1 MPITFTAGLT
11 PTFPPDSFGSAKEHV
26 KQLATALTGGTAF
39 FNPLDVDI
47 TALVDRIDV
56 IQASLATE
64 ISASL
69 SEKTTIFNR
78 GFDVPNFPH
87 QDAVASLPPGW
98 FMAWGDNQVG
108 YLPANMSNV
117 YEAINDYYNHA
128 VTLDTHLTTLKNYI
142 NQADVDN
149 FKLHMELLSG
159 IDDAPPSGVV
169 KPNLNGLMGL
179 ASSITDIENKFGIAF
194 TNHLTGLFGT
204 LFTGDVTIAAAQ
216 THMDTDPL
224 SAGTYQS
231 LSVLTNVDKAYV
243 INATGDDRV
252 WNDDIVESKLTP
264 LFAPF
269 IAHSAQQATH
279 LAAFTSHITTDMAYY
294 YTVVD
299 KLKQYVQAYG
309 VSGHIQDP
317 YYRYMYEQV
326 FGSSVIQETI
336 TKLNNGEIE

>member
-11 PTFPPDSFGSAKEHV
+11 PTFPPDSFGSAKEHE
-26 KQLATALTGGTAF
+26 KQLATALTGGTVF
-39 FNPLDVDI
+39 FNPLDAGI

-78 GFDVPNFPH
+78 GFSNLPQGWLDAAADSQPGYTHNQMSDVYH
-87 QDAVASLPPGW
+87 
-98 FMAWGDNQVG
+98 
-108 YLPANMSNV
+108 
-117 YEAINDYYNHA
+117 AIDDYYDHA

-159 IDDAPPSGVV
+159 IDDAPPSGVI

-194 TNHLTGLFGT
+194 TNYLTGLFGT

>member
-1 MPITFTAGLT
+1 MSITFTAGLT

-39 FNPLDVDI
+39 FNPLDAGI

-56 IQASLATE
+56 VQASLATE
-64 ISASL
+64 ISTSL
-69 SEKTTIFNR
+69 SEKTTILNR
-78 GFDVPNFPH
+78 GFNAGRPQGWH
-87 QDAVASLPPGW
+87 DAVADGQS
-98 FMAWGDNQVG
+98 G
-108 YLPANMSNV
+108 YTHHNMSDV
-117 YEAINDYYNHA
+117 YEAINDYYDHA
-128 VTLDTHLTTLKNYI
+128 VTLDTHLTNLKYYI
-142 NQADVDN
+142 TQTDVDN

-159 IDDAPPSGVV
+159 IDDAPPSGVI

-179 ASSITDIENKFGIAF
+179 ASSITDIENRFGITF
-194 TNHLTGLFGT
+194 TNYLTGLFGT

-269 IAHSAQQATH
+269 IAHSAPQDTH

-299 KLKQYVQAYG
+299 KLKQYIQVYG

-317 YYRYMYEQV
+317 YYRFMYENV

-336 TKLNNGEIE
+336 TKLKNGEIE

>member
-1 MPITFTAGLT
+1 MSITFTAGLT

-26 KQLATALTGGTAF
+26 KQLATALTNGTAF
-39 FNPLDVDI
+39 SNPLDAGI

-56 IQASLATE
+56 IQASLASE
-64 ISASL
+64 ISVSQAQRNTLNGYVSGTL
-69 SEKTTIFNR
+69 PTGWT
-78 GFDVPNFPH
+78 
-87 QDAVASLPPGW
+87 DATADS
-98 FMAWGDNQVG
+98 QSG
-108 YLPANMSNV
+108 YLDANMTALANNV
-117 YEAINDYYNHA
+117 GLYYTEVSGLN
-128 VTLDTHLTTLKNYI
+128 TKLTTLKNYLS
-142 NQADVDN
+142 QVDVDN

-159 IDDAPPSGVV
+159 IDDAPPSGVI

-179 ASSITDIENKFGIAF
+179 ASSITDIENRFGITF
-194 TNHLTGLFGT
+194 TNYLTGLFGT

-224 SAGTYQS
+224 SAGTYVG
-231 LSVLTNVDKAYV
+231 LDVLTNVNKAYV

-252 WNDDIVESKLTP
+252 WNDAIASPKITTIKTP
-264 LFAPF
+264 VTTYTSP
-269 IAHSAQQATH
+269 QDTH

-299 KLKQYVQAYG
+299 KLKQYIQVYG

-317 YYRYMYEQV
+317 YYRFMYENV

-336 TKLNNGEIE
+336 TKLKNGEIE

>member
-26 KQLATALTGGTAF
+26 KQLATALTNGTAF
-39 FNPLDVDI
+39 SNPLDAGI

-56 IQASLATE
+56 IQASLASE
-64 ISASL
+64 ISVSQAQRNTLNGYVSGTL
-69 SEKTTIFNR
+69 PTGWT
-78 GFDVPNFPH
+78 
-87 QDAVASLPPGW
+87 DATADS
-98 FMAWGDNQVG
+98 QSG
-108 YLPANMSNV
+108 YLDANMTALANNV
-117 YEAINDYYNHA
+117 GLYYTEVSGLN
-128 VTLDTHLTTLKNYI
+128 TKLTTLKNYLS
-142 NQADVDN
+142 QVDVDN

-159 IDDAPPSGVV
+159 IDDAPPSGVI

-179 ASSITDIENKFGIAF
+179 ASSITDIENRFGITF
-194 TNHLTGLFGT
+194 TNYLTGLFGT

-252 WNDDIVESKLTP
+252 WNDAIASPKITTIKTP
-264 LFAPF
+264 VTTYTSP
-269 IAHSAQQATH
+269 QDTH

-299 KLKQYVQAYG
+299 KLKQYVQVYG

-317 YYRYMYEQV
+317 YYRFMYENV

-336 TKLNNGEIE
+336 TKLKNGEIE

>member
-1 MPITFTAGLT
+1 MSITFTAGLT
-11 PTFPPDSFGSAKEHV
+11 PTFPPDSFGSVKEHV

-39 FNPLDVDI
+39 FNPLDVGI

-56 IQASLATE
+56 IQASLASE
-64 ISASL
+64 ISVSQAQRNTLNGYVSGTL
-69 SEKTTIFNR
+69 PTGWT
-78 GFDVPNFPH
+78 
-87 QDAVASLPPGW
+87 DATADS
-98 FMAWGDNQVG
+98 QSG
-108 YLPANMSNV
+108 YLDANMTALANNV
-117 YEAINDYYNHA
+117 GLYYTEVSGLN
-128 VTLDTHLTTLKNYI
+128 TKLTTLKNYLS
-142 NQADVDN
+142 QVDVDN

-159 IDDAPPSGVV
+159 IDDAPPSGVI

-179 ASSITDIENKFGIAF
+179 AQSITDIENTFGITF
-194 TNHLTGLFGT
+194 TNYLTGLFGT

-224 SAGTYQS
+224 SAGTYVG
-231 LSVLTNVDKAYV
+231 LDVLTNVNKAYV

-252 WNDDIVESKLTP
+252 WNDAIASPKITTIKTP
-264 LFAPF
+264 VTTYTSP
-269 IAHSAQQATH
+269 QDTH

-299 KLKQYVQAYG
+299 KLKQYVQVYG

-317 YYRYMYEQV
+317 YYSFMYENV

-336 TKLNNGEIE
+336 TNLKNGEIE

>member
-1 MPITFTAGLT
+1 MSITFTAGLT

-26 KQLATALTGGTAF
+26 KQLATALTNGTAF
-39 FNPLDVDI
+39 SNPLDAGI

-64 ISASL
+64 ISVSQAQRNTLNGYVSGTL
-69 SEKTTIFNR
+69 PTGWT
-78 GFDVPNFPH
+78 
-87 QDAVASLPPGW
+87 DATADS
-98 FMAWGDNQVG
+98 QSG
-108 YLPANMSNV
+108 YLDANMT
-117 YEAINDYYNHA
+117 ALANDVGLYYTEVNGLN
-128 VTLDTHLTTLKNYI
+128 TKLTTLKNYLS
-142 NQADVDN
+142 QVDVDN

-159 IDDAPPSGVV
+159 IDDAPPSGVI

-179 ASSITDIENKFGIAF
+179 ASSITDIENRFGITF
-194 TNHLTGLFGT
+194 TNYLTGLFGT

-224 SAGTYQS
+224 SAGTYVG
-231 LSVLTNVDKAYV
+231 LDVLTNVNKAYV

-252 WNDDIVESKLTP
+252 WNDAIASPKITTIKTP
-264 LFAPF
+264 VTTYTSP
-269 IAHSAQQATH
+269 QDTH

-299 KLKQYVQAYG
+299 KLKQYVQVYG

-317 YYRYMYEQV
+317 YYSFMYENV

-336 TKLNNGEIE
+336 TNLKNGEIE

>member
-11 PTFPPDSFGSAKEHV
+11 PTFPDDSFGSANEHV
-26 KQLATALTGGTAF
+26 KQLATVLTNGTAF
-39 FNPLDVDI
+39 SNPLDAGI

-56 IQASLATE
+56 IQASLASE
-64 ISASL
+64 ISVSQAQRNTLNGYVSGTL
-69 SEKTTIFNR
+69 PTGWT
-78 GFDVPNFPH
+78 
-87 QDAVASLPPGW
+87 DATADS
-98 FMAWGDNQVG
+98 QSG
-108 YLPANMSNV
+108 YLDANMTALANNV
-117 YEAINDYYNHA
+117 GLYYTEVSGLN
-128 VTLDTHLTTLKNYI
+128 TKLTTLKNYLS
-142 NQADVDN
+142 QVDVDN

-159 IDDAPPSGVV
+159 IDDAPPSGVI

-179 ASSITDIENKFGIAF
+179 AQSITDIENTFGITF
-194 TNHLTGLFGT
+194 TNYLTGLFGT

-224 SAGTYQS
+224 SAGTYVG
-231 LSVLTNVDKAYV
+231 LDVLTNVNKAYV

-252 WNDDIVESKLTP
+252 WNDAIASPKITTIKTP
-264 LFAPF
+264 VTTYTSP
-269 IAHSAQQATH
+269 QDTH

-299 KLKQYVQAYG
+299 KLKQYVQVYG

-317 YYRYMYEQV
+317 YYSFMYENV

-336 TKLNNGEIE
+336 TKLKNGEIE

>member
-1 MPITFTAGLT
+1 MSITFTAGLT

-26 KQLATALTGGTAF
+26 KQLATALTNGTAF
-39 FNPLDVDI
+39 SNPLDAGI

-64 ISASL
+64 ISVSQAQRNTLNGYVSGTL
-69 SEKTTIFNR
+69 PTGWT
-78 GFDVPNFPH
+78 
-87 QDAVASLPPGW
+87 DATADS
-98 FMAWGDNQVG
+98 QSG
-108 YLPANMSNV
+108 YLDANMTALANNV
-117 YEAINDYYNHA
+117 GLYYTEVSGLN
-128 VTLDTHLTTLKNYI
+128 TKLTTLKNYLS
-142 NQADVDN
+142 QVDVDN

-159 IDDAPPSGVV
+159 IDDAPPSGVI

-179 ASSITDIENKFGIAF
+179 ASSITDIENRFGITF
-194 TNHLTGLFGT
+194 TNYLTGLFGT

-224 SAGTYQS
+224 SAGTYVG
-231 LSVLTNVDKAYV
+231 LDVLTNVNKAYV

-252 WNDDIVESKLTP
+252 WNDAIASPKVTTIKTP
-264 LFAPF
+264 VTTYTSP
-269 IAHSAQQATH
+269 QDTH
-279 LAAFTSHITTDMAYY
+279 LAAFTAHITTDMAYY

-299 KLKQYVQAYG
+299 KLKQYIQVYG

-317 YYRYMYEQV
+317 YYRFMYENV

>member
-1 MPITFTAGLT
+1 MSITFTAGLT

-26 KQLATALTGGTAF
+26 KQLATALTNGTAF
-39 FNPLDVDI
+39 SNPLDAGI

-69 SEKTTIFNR
+69 SEKTTILNR
-78 GFDVPNFPH
+78 GFNAGRPQGWH
-87 QDAVASLPPGW
+87 DAVADGQS
-98 FMAWGDNQVG
+98 G
-108 YLPANMSNV
+108 YSHHNMSDV
-117 YEAINDYYNHA
+117 YEAINDYYDHA

-142 NQADVDN
+142 TQTDVDN

-159 IDDAPPSGVV
+159 IDDAPPSGVI

-179 ASSITDIENKFGIAF
+179 ASSITDIENRFGITF
-194 TNHLTGLFGT
+194 TNYLTGLFGT
-204 LFTGDVTIAAAQ
+204 LFTGDVSIAAAQ

-224 SAGTYQS
+224 SAGTYVG
-231 LSVLTNVDKAYV
+231 LDVLTNVDKAYV

-269 IAHSAQQATH
+269 IAHSAPQAAH
-279 LAAFTSHITTDMAYY
+279 LAAFTAHITTDMAYY

-299 KLKQYVQAYG
+299 KLKQYIQVYG

-317 YYRYMYEQV
+317 YYSFMYENV

-336 TKLNNGEIE
+336 TKLKNGEIE

>member
-26 KQLATALTGGTAF
+26 KQLATALTNGTAF
-39 FNPLDVDI
+39 SNPLDAGI

-69 SEKTTIFNR
+69 SEKTTILNR
-78 GFDVPNFPH
+78 GFNTGRPQGWH
-87 QDAVASLPPGW
+87 DAVADGQS
-98 FMAWGDNQVG
+98 G
-108 YLPANMSNV
+108 YSHHNMSDV
-117 YEAINDYYNHA
+117 YEAINDYYDHA

-142 NQADVDN
+142 TQTDVDN

-159 IDDAPPSGVV
+159 IDDAPPSGVI

-179 ASSITDIENKFGIAF
+179 ASSITDIENRFGITF
-194 TNHLTGLFGT
+194 TNYLTGLFGT

-269 IAHSAQQATH
+269 IAHSAPQDTH

-299 KLKQYVQAYG
+299 KLKQYVQVYG

-317 YYRYMYEQV
+317 YYRFMYENV

-336 TKLNNGEIE
+336 TKLKNGEIE

>member
-26 KQLATALTGGTAF
+26 KQLATALTNGTAF
-39 FNPLDVDI
+39 SNPLDAGI

-69 SEKTTIFNR
+69 SEKTTILNR
-78 GFDVPNFPH
+78 GFNAGRPQGWH
-87 QDAVASLPPGW
+87 DAVADGQS
-98 FMAWGDNQVG
+98 G
-108 YLPANMSNV
+108 YTHHNMSDV
-117 YEAINDYYNHA
+117 YEAINDYYDHA

-142 NQADVDN
+142 TQTDVDN

-159 IDDAPPSGVV
+159 IDDAPPSGVI

-194 TNHLTGLFGT
+194 TNYLPGLFGT

-269 IAHSAQQATH
+269 IAHSAPQAAH

-299 KLKQYVQAYG
+299 KLKQYIQVYG

-317 YYRYMYEQV
+317 YYRFMYENV

>member
-11 PTFPPDSFGSAKEHV
+11 PTFPDDSFGSANEHV
-26 KQLATALTGGTAF
+26 KQLATVLTNGTAF
-39 FNPLDVDI
+39 SNPLDAGI

-56 IQASLATE
+56 IQASLASE
-64 ISASL
+64 ISVSQAQRNTLNGYVSGTL
-69 SEKTTIFNR
+69 PTGWT
-78 GFDVPNFPH
+78 
-87 QDAVASLPPGW
+87 DATADS
-98 FMAWGDNQVG
+98 QSG
-108 YLPANMSNV
+108 YLDANMTALANNV
-117 YEAINDYYNHA
+117 GLYYTEVSGLN
-128 VTLDTHLTTLKNYI
+128 TKLTTLKNYLS
-142 NQADVDN
+142 QVDVDN

-159 IDDAPPSGVV
+159 IDDAPPSGVI

-179 ASSITDIENKFGIAF
+179 ASSITDIENTFGITF
-194 TNHLTGLFGT
+194 TNYLTGLFGT

-224 SAGTYQS
+224 SAGTYVG
-231 LSVLTNVDKAYV
+231 LDVLTNVNKAYV

-252 WNDDIVESKLTP
+252 WNDAIASPKITTIKTP
-264 LFAPF
+264 VTTYTSP
-269 IAHSAQQATH
+269 QDTH

-299 KLKQYVQAYG
+299 KLKQYVQVYG

-317 YYRYMYEQV
+317 YYSFMYENV

-336 TKLNNGEIE
+336 TKLKNGEIE

>member
-1 MPITFTAGLT
+1 MSITFTAGLT

-26 KQLATALTGGTAF
+26 KQLATALTNGTAF
-39 FNPLDVDI
+39 SNPLDAGI

-56 IQASLATE
+56 VQASLATE
-64 ISASL
+64 ISVSQAQRNTLNGYVSGTL
-69 SEKTTIFNR
+69 PTGWT
-78 GFDVPNFPH
+78 
-87 QDAVASLPPGW
+87 DATADS
-98 FMAWGDNQVG
+98 QSG
-108 YLPANMSNV
+108 YLDANMTALANNV
-117 YEAINDYYNHA
+117 GLYYTEVSGLN
-128 VTLDTHLTTLKNYI
+128 TKLTTLKNYLS
-142 NQADVDN
+142 QVDVDN

-159 IDDAPPSGVV
+159 IDDAPPSGVI

-179 ASSITDIENKFGIAF
+179 ASSITDIENTFGITF
-194 TNHLTGLFGT
+194 TNYLTGLFGT

-269 IAHSAQQATH
+269 IAHSAPQDTH

-299 KLKQYVQAYG
+299 KLKQYVQVYG

-317 YYRYMYEQV
+317 YYSFMYENV

-336 TKLNNGEIE
+336 TNLKNGEIE

>member
-1 MPITFTAGLT
+1 MSITFTAGLT

-26 KQLATALTGGTAF
+26 KQLATALTNGTAF
-39 FNPLDVDI
+39 SNPLDAGI

-56 IQASLATE
+56 VQASLATE
-64 ISASL
+64 ISTSL
-69 SEKTTIFNR
+69 SEKTTLLNR
-78 GFDVPNFPH
+78 GFNTGRPQGWH
-87 QDAVASLPPGW
+87 DAVADGQS
-98 FMAWGDNQVG
+98 G
-108 YLPANMSNV
+108 YTHHNMSDV
-117 YEAINDYYNHA
+117 YEAINDYYDHA
-128 VTLDTHLTTLKNYI
+128 VTLDTHLTNLKYYI
-142 NQADVDN
+142 TQTDVDN

-159 IDDAPPSGVV
+159 IDDAPPSGVI

-179 ASSITDIENKFGIAF
+179 ASSITDIENRFGITF
-194 TNHLTGLFGT
+194 TNYLTGLFGT

-224 SAGTYQS
+224 SAGTYVG
-231 LSVLTNVDKAYV
+231 LDVLTNVNKAYV

-252 WNDDIVESKLTP
+252 WNDAIASPKITTIKTP
-264 LFAPF
+264 VTTYTSP
-269 IAHSAQQATH
+269 QDTH

-299 KLKQYVQAYG
+299 KLKQYVQVYG

-317 YYRYMYEQV
+317 YYSFMYENV

>member
-26 KQLATALTGGTAF
+26 KQLATALTNGTAF
-39 FNPLDVDI
+39 SNPLDAGI

-56 IQASLATE
+56 VQASLATE
-64 ISASL
+64 ISTSL
-69 SEKTTIFNR
+69 SEKTTILNR
-78 GFDVPNFPH
+78 GFNAGRPQGWH
-87 QDAVASLPPGW
+87 DAVADGQS
-98 FMAWGDNQVG
+98 G
-108 YLPANMSNV
+108 YSHHNMSDV
-117 YEAINDYYNHA
+117 YEAINDYYDHA

-142 NQADVDN
+142 TQTDVDN

-159 IDDAPPSGVV
+159 IDDAPPSGVI

-179 ASSITDIENKFGIAF
+179 ASSITDIENTFGITF
-194 TNHLTGLFGT
+194 TNYLTGLFGT

-269 IAHSAQQATH
+269 IAHSAPQDTH

-299 KLKQYVQAYG
+299 KLKQYVQVYG

-317 YYRYMYEQV
+317 YYRFMYENV

-336 TKLNNGEIE
+336 TKLKNGEIE

>member
-11 PTFPPDSFGSAKEHV
+11 PTFPVDSFGSAKEHV
-26 KQLATALTGGTAF
+26 KQLATALTNGTAF
-39 FNPLDVDI
+39 SNPLDAGI

-64 ISASL
+64 ISTSL
-69 SEKTTIFNR
+69 SEKTTILNR
-78 GFDVPNFPH
+78 GFNAGRPQGWH
-87 QDAVASLPPGW
+87 DAVADGQS
-98 FMAWGDNQVG
+98 G
-108 YLPANMSNV
+108 YTHHNMSDV
-117 YEAINDYYNHA
+117 YEAINDYYDHA

-142 NQADVDN
+142 TQTDVDN

-159 IDDAPPSGVV
+159 IDDAPPSGVI

-179 ASSITDIENKFGIAF
+179 ASSITDIENTFGITF
-194 TNHLTGLFGT
+194 TNYLTGLFGT

-269 IAHSAQQATH
+269 IAHSAPQAAH

-299 KLKQYVQAYG
+299 KLKQYIQVYG

-317 YYRYMYEQV
+317 YYRFMYENV

>member
-1 MPITFTAGLT
+1 MPITFIAGLT

-26 KQLATALTGGTAF
+26 KQLATALTNGTAF
-39 FNPLDVDI
+39 SNPLDAGI

-64 ISASL
+64 ISVSQAQRNTLNGYVSGTL
-69 SEKTTIFNR
+69 PTGWT
-78 GFDVPNFPH
+78 
-87 QDAVASLPPGW
+87 DATA
-98 FMAWGDNQVG
+98 DNQSG
-108 YLPANMSNV
+108 YLDANMT
-117 YEAINDYYNHA
+117 ALANDVGLYYTEVNGLN
-128 VTLDTHLTTLKNYI
+128 TKLTTLKNYLS
-142 NQADVDN
+142 QVDVDN

-159 IDDAPPSGVV
+159 IDDAPPSGVI

-194 TNHLTGLFGT
+194 TNYLTGLFGT

-224 SAGTYQS
+224 SAGTYVG
-231 LSVLTNVDKAYV
+231 LDVLTNVNKAYV

-252 WNDDIVESKLTP
+252 WNDAIASPKITTIKTP
-264 LFAPF
+264 VTTYTSP
-269 IAHSAQQATH
+269 QDTH
-279 LAAFTSHITTDMAYY
+279 LAGFTSHITTDMAYY

-299 KLKQYVQAYG
+299 KLKQYVQVYG

-317 YYRYMYEQV
+317 YYSFMYENV

-336 TKLNNGEIE
+336 TNLKNGEIE

>member
-1 MPITFTAGLT
+1 MPITFTTGLK
-11 PTFPPDSFGSAKEHV
+11 PTFPVDSFGSEKEHV

-39 FNPLDVDI
+39 VNPLATSITTLVARIDTI
-47 TALVDRIDV
+47 QTAL
-56 IQASLATE
+56 AGE
-64 ISASL
+64 ISTSL
-69 SEKTTIFNR
+69 SEKTTILNR
-78 GFDVPNFPH
+78 GFNAGRPQGWH
-87 QDAVASLPPGW
+87 DAVADGQS
-98 FMAWGDNQVG
+98 G
-108 YLPANMSNV
+108 YTHHNMSDV

-128 VTLDTHLTTLKNYI
+128 VTLNTHLTTLKNYI

-159 IDDAPPSGVV
+159 IDPSPPSGII

-179 ASSITDIENKFGIAF
+179 AMAITDIENRFGITF
-194 TNHLTGLFGT
+194 TNYLTGLFGT
-204 LFTGDVTIAAAQ
+204 LFTADTTIAAAQ
-216 THMDTDPL
+216 THMNTDPL

-243 INATGDDRV
+243 SGATGDARV

-279 LAAFTSHITTDMAYY
+279 LAAFTAHITTDMAYY
-294 YTVVD
+294 NATVD
-299 KLKQYVQAYG
+299 KLEQYIQAYQ

-317 YYRYMYEQV
+317 YYKFMYDSV
-326 FGSSVIQETI
+326 FGSATVIEI
-336 TKLNNGEIE
+336 ATKLTNGDIT

>member
-1 MPITFTAGLT
+1 MSITFTAGLT
-11 PTFPPDSFGSAKEHV
+11 PTFPVDSFGSEKEHV

-39 FNPLDVDI
+39 VNPLATGITTLVARIDTI
-47 TALVDRIDV
+47 QTAL
-56 IQASLATE
+56 AGE

-69 SEKTTIFNR
+69 SEKTTILNR
-78 GFDVPNFPH
+78 GFNAGRPQGWH
-87 QDAVASLPPGW
+87 DAVADS
-98 FMAWGDNQVG
+98 QSG
-108 YLPANMSNV
+108 YTSNNMSDV
-117 YEAINDYYNHA
+117 YVAINDYYNHA
-128 VTLDTHLTTLKNYI
+128 VTLDTHLTTLKNYLS
-142 NQADVDN
+142 QVDVDN

-159 IDDAPPSGVV
+159 IDDAPPSGVL

-179 ASSITDIENKFGIAF
+179 ASSITDIENRFGIAF

-299 KLKQYVQAYG
+299 KLKQYVQVYG

-317 YYRYMYEQV
+317 YYRFMYENV

-336 TKLNNGEIE
+336 TKLKNGEIE

>member
-11 PTFPPDSFGSAKEHV
+11 PTFPVDSFGSEKEHV

-39 FNPLDVDI
+39 VNPLATGITTLVARIDTI
-47 TALVDRIDV
+47 QTAL
-56 IQASLATE
+56 AGE

-69 SEKTTIFNR
+69 SEKTTILNR
-78 GFDVPNFPH
+78 GFNAGRPQGWH
-87 QDAVASLPPGW
+87 DAVADGQS
-98 FMAWGDNQVG
+98 G
-108 YLPANMSNV
+108 YTHNNMSDV
-117 YEAINDYYNHA
+117 YVAIDDYYDHA
-128 VTLDTHLTTLKNYI
+128 VTLDTHLTTLKNYLS
-142 NQADVDN
+142 QVDVDN

-159 IDDAPPSGVV
+159 IDDAPPSGVL

-179 ASSITDIENKFGIAF
+179 ASSITDIENRFGIAF

-299 KLKQYVQAYG
+299 KLKQYVQVYG

-317 YYRYMYEQV
+317 YYRFMYENV

-336 TKLNNGEIE
+336 TKLKNGEIE

>member
-11 PTFPPDSFGSAKEHV
+11 PTFPVDSFGSAKEHE

-39 FNPLDVDI
+39 FNPLDAGI

-56 IQASLATE
+56 IQASLAGE

-69 SEKTTIFNR
+69 SEKTTILNR
-78 GFDVPNFPH
+78 GFSNLP
-87 QDAVASLPPGW
+87 QGWLDAAADGQS
-98 FMAWGDNQVG
+98 G
-108 YLPANMSNV
+108 YTHNNMSDV

-128 VTLDTHLTTLKNYI
+128 VTLDTHLTTLKNYLS
-142 NQADVDN
+142 QVDVDN

-159 IDDAPPSGVV
+159 IDDAPPMGVL

-179 ASSITDIENKFGIAF
+179 ASSITDIENRFGIAF

-279 LAAFTSHITTDMAYY
+279 LAAFTAHITTDMAYY

-299 KLKQYVQAYG
+299 KLKQYVQVHG

-317 YYRYMYEQV
+317 YYAFMYTDV
-326 FGSSVIQETI
+326 FGSASVNDII
-336 TKLNNGEIE
+336 TLLQNGDIT

>member
-11 PTFPPDSFGSAKEHV
+11 PTFPTNSFGSAIEYV
-26 KQLATALTGGTAF
+26 KQLATALTNGTAF
-39 FNPLDVDI
+39 SNPLDAGI

-56 IQASLATE
+56 IQASLASE
-64 ISASL
+64 ISVSQAQRNTLNGYVSGTL
-69 SEKTTIFNR
+69 PTGWT
-78 GFDVPNFPH
+78 
-87 QDAVASLPPGW
+87 DATADS
-98 FMAWGDNQVG
+98 QSG
-108 YLPANMSNV
+108 YLDANMTALANNV
-117 YEAINDYYNHA
+117 GLYYTEVSGLN
-128 VTLDTHLTTLKNYI
+128 TKLTTLKNYLS
-142 NQADVDN
+142 QVDVDN

-159 IDDAPPSGVV
+159 IDDAPPSGVI

-179 ASSITDIENKFGIAF
+179 AQSITDIENTFGITF
-194 TNHLTGLFGT
+194 TNYLTGLFGT

-216 THMDTDPL
+216 THMDTGPL
-224 SAGTYQS
+224 SAGTYVG
-231 LSVLTNVDKAYV
+231 LDVLTNVNKAYV

-269 IAHSAQQATH
+269 IAHSAPQAAH
-279 LAAFTSHITTDMAYY
+279 LAAFTAHITTDMAYY

-299 KLKQYVQAYG
+299 KLKQYIQVYG

-317 YYRYMYEQV
+317 YYRFMYENV

-336 TKLNNGEIE
+336 TKLKNGEIE